1 MRVTSQPKVNEEK
14 KWISFF
20 RYLVLI
26 ENGSYTGNC
35 SVLQARDMILAGGTE
50 IARSDTAELMD
61 SVGMDVS
68 ILEEVRARK
77 DLKERQKLA
86 LLQEKVWKIKC

>member
-1 MRVTSQPKVNEEK
+1 
-14 KWISFF
+14 
-20 RYLVLI
+20 
-26 ENGSYTGNC
+26 
-35 SVLQARDMILAGGTE
+35 MILAGGTE

-68 ILEEVRARK
+68 VLEEVRARK

-86 LLQEKVWKIKC
+86 LLQEKVKKIKC